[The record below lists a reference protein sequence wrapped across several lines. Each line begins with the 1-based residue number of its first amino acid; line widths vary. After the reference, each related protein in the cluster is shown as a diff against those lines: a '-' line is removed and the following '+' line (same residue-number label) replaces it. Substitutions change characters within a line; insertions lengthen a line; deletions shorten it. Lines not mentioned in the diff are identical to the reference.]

1 MGTALNAA
9 AFRADGSH
17 GGPEDDMPNAV
28 SVNDLLIGV
37 RLSTKPAVAARL
49 VDAASADQIDAA
61 TIAQIVGLDHALTS
75 IVLRAANADNHGSCG
90 SLPAAI
96 DRLGVSAL
104 TSLALGSMLAEGLD
118 TGTTGFNERTFRRWS
133 MHTAVAARAIA
144 RASGVWDP
152 DEAYAAALLQD
163 AGVLGMVHS
172 LGDTYVRLLAQTT
185 GDHHSLPALERERWG
200 VDHAQ
205 VGAAA
210 AARWGL
216 PTHMAQAIAQHHDAS
231 DGASVSARVLDLAGT
246 LAAALLSQV
255 SEEAMTSF
263 RQRADNWFALGAAD
277 TETLVRSVSDEA
289 GVLLG
294 LLRITS
300 IEDRDIERLLLR
312 AEEQWVRHQAR
323 LGHQTRELERRN
335 RDLTERADCD
345 ALTGVGTRGLLER
358 QLPQCVQHC
367 ADTGQ
372 PLAVAFIDIDG
383 LKPVN
388 DRLGH
393 AVGDDMLRR
402 VAAAIRTAAGEGAT
416 VCRFGGDEFVVLL
429 PGHDGAAVSLAADR
443 MRIDASIEGR
453 RGGDIDCGV
462 TLSIGC
468 ASLEASRL
476 RPTSGRELL
485 EAADDAMYVAKRS
498 GGDAVELTTVGVSIV
513 REAA

>member
-1 MGTALNAA
+1 MT
-9 AFRADGSH
+9 
-17 GGPEDDMPNAV
+17 NAV
-28 SVNDLLIGV
+28 VVDDLLTGV

-49 VDAASADQIDAA
+49 VDAASADQIEPAV
-61 TIAQIVGLDHALTS
+61 IAEIIGLDHALTS

-104 TSLALGSMLAEGLD
+104 TSLALGSMLADGLD

-172 LGDTYVRLLAQTT
+172 LGDAYVQLLAHTT

-210 AARWGL
+210 ATRLGL
-216 PTHMAQAIAQHHDAS
+216 PTHMTEAIARHHQAS
-231 DGASVSARVLDLAGT
+231 DTACASARVLDLAGT
-246 LAAALLSQV
+246 LAAALLGQV
-255 SEEAMTSF
+255 SGEAMRSF
-263 RQRADNWFALGAAD
+263 RQRADNWLALGAAD
-277 TETLVRSVSDEA
+277 TEALVRSVSDEA
-289 GVLLG
+289 TALLG

-300 IEDRDIERLLLR
+300 TDDRDIERLLLR

-335 RDLTERADCD
+335 RDLTQRADCD
-345 ALTGVGTRGLLER
+345 ALTGVGTRGLLEQ
-358 QLPQCVQHC
+358 QLPLCVQQC
-367 ADTGQ
+367 IDTGQ
-372 PLAVAFIDIDG
+372 SLAVAFIDVDG

-402 VAAAIRTAAGEGAT
+402 VAAAIHNAAGDVAT
-416 VCRFGGDEFVVLL
+416 VCRFGGDEFVVLF
-429 PGHDGAAVSLAADR
+429 PGHNGAAAALAADR

-453 RGGDIDCGV
+453 RGGDANCGV

-468 ASLEASRL
+468 ASLEASSL
-476 RPTSGRELL
+476 NPLSGRALL

-498 GGDAVELTTVGVSIV
+498 GGDAVELTSVGASVA
-513 REAA
+513 RKAA

>member
-1 MGTALNAA
+1 
-9 AFRADGSH
+9 
-17 GGPEDDMPNAV
+17 
-28 SVNDLLIGV
+28 
-37 RLSTKPAVAARL
+37 
-49 VDAASADQIDAA
+49 
-61 TIAQIVGLDHALTS
+61 
-75 IVLRAANADNHGSCG
+75 
-90 SLPAAI
+90 
-96 DRLGVSAL
+96 
-104 TSLALGSMLAEGLD
+104 
-118 TGTTGFNERTFRRWS
+118 
-133 MHTAVAARAIA
+133 
-144 RASGVWDP
+144 
-152 DEAYAAALLQD
+152 
-163 AGVLGMVHS
+163 
-172 LGDTYVRLLAQTT
+172 
-185 GDHHSLPALERERWG
+185 
-200 VDHAQ
+200 
-205 VGAAA
+205 
-210 AARWGL
+210 
-216 PTHMAQAIAQHHDAS
+216 
-231 DGASVSARVLDLAGT
+231 
-246 LAAALLSQV
+246 
-255 SEEAMTSF
+255 
-263 RQRADNWFALGAAD
+263 
-277 TETLVRSVSDEA
+277 
-289 GVLLG
+289 
-294 LLRITS
+294 
-300 IEDRDIERLLLR
+300 
-312 AEEQWVRHQAR
+312 
-323 LGHQTRELERRN
+323 
-335 RDLTERADCD
+335 
-345 ALTGVGTRGLLER
+345 LER

-498 GGDAVELTTVGVSIV
+498 GGDAVELTTVGVSIA